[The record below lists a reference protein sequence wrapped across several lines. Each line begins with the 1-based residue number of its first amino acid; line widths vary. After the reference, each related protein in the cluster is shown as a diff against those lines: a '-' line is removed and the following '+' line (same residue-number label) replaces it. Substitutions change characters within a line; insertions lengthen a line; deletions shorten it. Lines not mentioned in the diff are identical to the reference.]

1 MVQRAG
7 IKTQHPKVADEAAL
21 WQQRHHYAKLVEAT
35 QVQPA
40 SLKLHLFKAKQE
52 QVSAHSQ
59 NEQFREYWQKIKQA
73 GYCREDASALGWDML
88 LSPSAVSV
96 RQVSGDH
103 VSMME
108 HPDHRRELG
117 QHFNLVLHG
126 LGRA

>member
-1 MVQRAG
+1 
-7 IKTQHPKVADEAAL
+7 
-21 WQQRHHYAKLVEAT
+21 
-35 QVQPA
+35 
-40 SLKLHLFKAKQE
+40 
-52 QVSAHSQ
+52 
-59 NEQFREYWQKIKQA
+59 
-73 GYCREDASALGWDML
+73 ML